1 MEATGNSLSRAERLR
16 GKKDI
21 SRLFSQGR
29 RGSHSCLHYCCLR
42 PNGAETDRII
52 VSVPKKLFKR
62 AVRRNLLKRRI
73 REAYRTQKAL
83 LGASEDHRDIL
94 FLYNSSEVLPFE
106 TIRAAVAEVLTRLS

>member
-52 VSVPKKLFKR
+52 VSVPKRPERLP
-62 AVRRNLLKRRI
+62 ARR
-73 REAYRTQKAL
+73 
-83 LGASEDHRDIL
+83 S
-94 FLYNSSEVLPFE
+94 
-106 TIRAAVAEVLTRLS
+106 